1 MDATQLA
8 QVESL
13 CQTLYNSSDEAARS
27 HAQNQLLSLQASA
40 ERIPQ
45 CQYILDHSEN
55 AYALLLASSSLTR
68 LISNHWNSFTPPQR
82 VEIRN
87 YILNYLGSVGPNLTD
102 YVKTSLIQLLC
113 RITKL
118 GWFDDPQHREVV
130 DAVMRFLQATNG
142 HYVIGLKILNQLVEE
157 INIPISGRTLPQ
169 HRKTAVSFR
178 DLCLLPIFQIALKSM
193 QQIQM
198 RQIIGASPEQE
209 NAMLEQALSLCT
221 RCLSYDF
228 IGTNPDES
236 SEDVGTIQ
244 QVPSSWREVVT
255 DPSTFSSL
263 FEFYKNTEPP
273 RSNQA
278 MQSIVLLSSVRRSLF
293 PKETDRAAYLQQL
306 MNFIREILQTNT
318 GLHHQD
324 NYHQFCRQ
332 LGRLKAN
339 YQLSELV
346 RVDGYIEWVGLAAD
360 FTVRSLKEWQ
370 WSTNSIHYLLALW
383 GRLVAAVP
391 YVRPDVGSKSHTE
404 TLQDCVVRVVQAYI
418 TSMVGSVDVVARD
431 QSLDDPLDDEGS
443 LKEQLERLPVIC
455 RFQYTAVAEYVLNI
469 IDPVLANYQ
478 SAVGVYPP
486 QANGSAHGQ
495 QAVLEGKLTWLV
507 YMIGAMVG
515 GYSWSDASASDGEET
530 IDASLARRVFQ
541 LAQGLDARLA
551 RSGGRLKCE
560 SRLEIALLYFFQV
573 FRRMYMWEQHGMS
586 AAAALTGIM
595 MGSGIP
601 KQDYAPTLK
610 QKVFARFF
618 EHIGMGDHSAI
629 INVIVT
635 KIGNNLK
642 YWPDDNEV
650 VSKTL
655 QLFLDMASGYSSS
668 KMLLGLDTVK
678 FLMHNHTQEFFPFLG
693 ASANVRQRTTFH
705 LTLARLIFATSDDM
719 SPMFEA
725 FMEPLINVLRN
736 LGAAPTFRQ
745 ESVKYALVGVCRD
758 LRGVTAATNNRRSYG
773 MLFDALYPIHFG
785 VFVRAAEEWSDSP
798 DVTTSLM
805 KFMIEFVYNK
815 AQRLVFDQN
824 SPNGILLF
832 RECSKIAV
840 AFGTRLLQLP
850 PPQSSNIYRE
860 KYKGIALCLGML
872 STALAGTYVN
882 FGVFTLYQDKAL
894 DSALETALQLALSV
908 PLVDVNAFPKLCKAY
923 FIFFEILFRN
933 HIGAV
938 VALDTPVFMRV
949 MHSLHDGLQA
959 LDAPLASQCAATID
973 HLATFHFKNANK
985 DSPAMLA
992 LKAHLALEPA
1002 LLSGLMETLFNI
1014 LLFESMSNNTAN
1026 QWAVTRPILSLLL
1039 ADEQAFNTYKNKLI
1053 ESQSVANRPQ
1063 LQEAFAKLLA
1073 DVHRNLES
1081 TNRDK
1086 FTQRLTS
1093 FRISVRQFLTM

>member
-1 MDATQLA
+1 MDAAQLV
-8 QVESL
+8 QVEAL
-13 CQTLYNSSDEAARS
+13 CETLYNSTDEAARS
-27 HAQNQLLSLQASA
+27 HAQNQLLSLQTSA

-68 LISNHWNSFTPPQR
+68 LISSHWNNFTTPQR

-87 YILNYLGSVGPNLTD
+87 YILNYLGSVGPGLTD
-102 YVKTSLIQLLC
+102 YVRTSLIQLLC

-118 GWFDDPQHREVV
+118 GWFDDQRHREVV
-130 DAVMRFLQATNG
+130 DAVMRFLQATND

-157 INIPISGRTLPQ
+157 INIPTTGRTLPQ

-198 RQIIGASPEQE
+198 RQIVNASPAQE
-209 NAMLEQALSLCT
+209 AAMLEQALSLCT

-244 QVPSSWREVVT
+244 VPSAWRDVVT
-255 DPSTFSSL
+255 DSSTFSSL
-263 FEFYKNTEPP
+263 FEFYKTTDPP
-273 RSNQA
+273 RSSQA

-293 PKETDRAAYLQQL
+293 SKETDRGAYLQQL
-306 MNFIREILQTNT
+306 MNFIREILQTNQ
-318 GLHHQD
+318 GLHHPD

-346 RVDGYIEWVGLAAD
+346 RVEGYLEWVELAAD

-391 YVRPDVGSKSHTE
+391 YVRADAGAKSHTE
-404 TLQDCVVRVVQAYI
+404 TLQECVVRVVQAYV
-418 TSMVGSVDVVARD
+418 TSMVGSVDVIVLD
-431 QSLDDPLDDEGS
+431 PSTDDPLEDEGS
-443 LKEQLERLPVIC
+443 LKEQMERLPVIC
-455 RFQYTAVAEYVLNI
+455 RFQYTSVAEFVLNI

-478 SAVGVYPP
+478 SAVGQQAYP
-486 QANGSAHGQ
+486 QTNGAAHGQ
-495 QAVLEGKLTWLV
+495 QQSVLEGKLTWLV

-541 LAQGLDARLA
+541 LAQGLDARLSS
-551 RSGGRLKCE
+551 SGGRLKCE
-560 SRLEIALLYFFQV
+560 PRLEIAILFFFQV

-595 MGSGIP
+595 MGSGMP

-618 EHIGMGDHSAI
+618 DHIGMGDHAAI

-642 YWPDDNEV
+642 YWPDDHDV

-678 FLMHNHTQEFFPFLG
+678 FLMRNHTEEFFPFLA

-705 LTLARLIFATSDDM
+705 LTLARLIFTTSDDM
-719 SPMFEA
+719 VAMFET
-725 FMEPLINVLRN
+725 FMEPLLNVLRQ
-736 LGAAPTFRQ
+736 LAVAPTFRQ
-745 ESVKYALVGVCRD
+745 ESVKHALIGVCRD

-773 MLFDALYPIHFG
+773 MLFDALYPAHFG
-785 VFVRAAEEWSDSP
+785 VFVRASEEWSDSP
-798 DVTTSLM
+798 EVTTSLM
-805 KFMIEFVYNK
+805 KFMMEFVYNK
-815 AQRLVFDQN
+815 ARAQRLVFDQS

-850 PPQSSNIYRE
+850 PPQATNVYRE

-872 STALAGTYVN
+872 STALSGTYVN
-882 FGVFTLYQDKAL
+882 FGVFTLYNDKAL
-894 DSALETALQLALSV
+894 DNALETALQLALSV
-908 PLVDVNAFPKLCKAY
+908 PLADVTAYPKLCKAY
-923 FIFFEILFRN
+923 FVFFEILFRN
-933 HIGAV
+933 HITVV

-949 MHSLHDGLQA
+949 MHALHEGLQG

-973 HLATFHFKNANK
+973 HLATYHFKNASK
-985 DSPAMLA
+985 ETPAMVV
-992 LKAHLALEPA
+992 LKGHLSREPA

-1026 QWAVTRPILSLLL
+1026 QWA
-1039 ADEQAFNTYKNKLI
+1039 AFNKYKNKLT
-1053 ESQSVANRPQ
+1053 ESQSVSNRQP
-1063 LQEAFAKLLA
+1063 LEEAFAKLLA
-1073 DVHRNLES
+1073 DVQRNLES
-1081 TNRDK
+1081 
-1086 FTQRLTS
+1086 
-1093 FRISVRQFLTM
+1093 